1 MKGKTMTIRKHI
13 LSYLT
18 QIKDSIGQPTF
29 RTSDIQ
35 GLSFK
40 GESKFGRMLGS
51 PSTYEREFR
60 RMRQEEIIMV
70 TEGSKLP
77 NQKQATWILKEII

>member
-1 MKGKTMTIRKHI
+1 MTIRKHI

-18 QIKDSIGQPTF
+18 RIKESIGQPTF

-40 GESKFGRMLGS
+40 GEGKFGKMLGS

-60 RMRQEEIIMV
+60 RIKSEGIINV
-70 TEGSKLP
+70 TQGTKLP
-77 NQKQATWILKEII
+77 NQKQSTWILKEMI

>member
-1 MKGKTMTIRKHI
+1 MTIRKHI
-13 LSYLT
+13 LNYLT
-18 QIKDSIGQPTF
+18 RIKESIGQPTF

-40 GESKFGRMLGS
+40 GEGNFGRMLGS

-60 RMRQEEIIMV
+60 RMRQEEIIKV
-70 TEGSKLP
+70 TQVTKLP
-77 NQKQATWILKEII
+77 NQKQSTWIIKETI

>member
-1 MKGKTMTIRKHI
+1 MTIRKHI
-13 LSYLT
+13 LGYLT
-18 QIKDSIGQPTF
+18 RIKDSIGQPTF

-40 GESKFGRMLGS
+40 GEDKYGRILGS

-60 RMRQEEIIMV
+60 RMRQEEIINV
-70 TEGSKLP
+70 TQGTKLP
-77 NQKQATWILKEII
+77 NQKQSTWIIKEMI

>member
-1 MKGKTMTIRKHI
+1 MTIRKHI

-18 QIKDSIGQPTF
+18 QIRESIGQPTF

-40 GESKFGRMLGS
+40 GEDKFGRMLGS

-60 RMRQEEIIMV
+60 RMRQEEIIKV
-70 TEGSKLP
+70 TQGSKLP
-77 NQKQATWILKEII
+77 NQKQATWIIKEMI

>member
-1 MKGKTMTIRKHI
+1 MTIRKHI
-13 LSYLT
+13 LGYLT
-18 QIKDSIGQPTF
+18 RIKDSIGQPTF

-40 GESKFGRMLGS
+40 GENKFGRMLGS

-60 RMRQEEIIMV
+60 RIRSEGIIRV
-70 TEGSKLP
+70 TQGTKLP
-77 NQKQATWILKEII
+77 NQKQSTWIIKEIV